1 MKNSWV
7 RLISN
12 KYGDQTDDDEASIV
26 MSILRKASYGKNPKK
41 AEAARKVL
49 DSTRL
54 FNEYVDIRIE
64 RRNEAQR
71 IKEGRFTVWERIAK
85 KFSREA

>member
-1 MKNSWV
+1 MIIVNEKRQRKV
-7 RLISN
+7 
-12 KYGDQTDDDEASIV
+12 EASII
-26 MSILRKASYGKNPKK
+26 MSILRKASYGIDPKK

-54 FNEYVDIRIE
+54 FNEYIDIRIE

-71 IKEGRFTVWERIAK
+71 IKEGRLTRWERFVRFIGRKA
-85 KFSREA
+85 